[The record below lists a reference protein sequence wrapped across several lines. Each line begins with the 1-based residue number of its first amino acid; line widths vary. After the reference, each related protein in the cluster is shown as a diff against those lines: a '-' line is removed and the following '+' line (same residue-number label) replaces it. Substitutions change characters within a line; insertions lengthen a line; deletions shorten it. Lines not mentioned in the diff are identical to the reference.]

1 MLYSYNILRMPKEKP
16 NLGQPLFELL
26 EEKPLPQKKQN
37 KPAPDPYVSLF
48 EGDPQ
53 AEILGPV
60 NTDIIRERINKNKR
74 KH

>member
-1 MLYSYNILRMPKEKP
+1 MPKEKP
-16 NLGQPLFELL
+16 NLGQPLFDLL
-26 EEKPLPQKKQN
+26 EEKNTTREKKEKN
-37 KPAPDPYVSLF
+37 KTKDPYASLF

-60 NTDIIRERINKNKR
+60 NTEIIRERQNKDKR